1 MTTPLRAG
9 IIGTGFMGA
18 VHAEAVRAAG
28 HTVVGFAGSHP
39 DKAHIMANKNG
50 GVGFASAEALFASDD
65 VDIVHVCTPNHL
77 HRDHA
82 MPALYAGK
90 HVVCEKPLAT
100 TAQEGEARHRGARPA
115 RHGKAAASAACHHQA
130 PERAQ
135 ARRAKA
141 AGHPAR
147 RATHSAASTAG
158 RARPSN
164 TVPLIRH

>member
-1 MTTPLRAG
+1 MNAPLRAG

-39 DKAHIMANKNG
+39 DKAQTMANKNG
-50 GVGFASAEALFASDD
+50 GVGFASVEALIVSDE

-82 MPALYAGK
+82 MPALHAGK

-100 TAQEGEARHRGARPA
+100 TAQDAKHLCPKLLART
-115 RHGKAAASAACHHQA
+115 
-130 PERAQ
+130 
-135 ARRAKA
+135 AKA
-141 AGHPAR
+141 LSPSCIGSTRRCKKCGTVSPRVTPAP
-147 RATHSAASTAG
+147 STSFTG
-158 RARPSN
+158 PTCKIGS
-164 TVPLIRH
+164 PLPPPVTGG